1 MITRSNLPRPDLD
14 SARSWLMATL
24 AFVTCFVV
32 FGVVYSFG
40 AFFKPMAAEFGT
52 SRATTSAV
60 FAITAAAYNLLGVI
74 GGHLSDRFGPRPVVI
89 AGAVA
94 IGIGL
99 FSTSYID
106 RLWLI
111 YLTYGLGIGIGVA
124 LTYVPMLAVVG
135 GWFSQRRNTAM
146 GVAVSG
152 IGCGTLLFAPL
163 AAWLIQRYGWRETY
177 AFLAVY
183 ASLSLAICGLLAEP
197 PPDPIRTGQLHLWRA
212 ARTPNFGRLYMSSV
226 LISVSIYT
234 PFVYLPDFAQS
245 LGIPEIRAASLVGFI
260 GAASIGGRIALGT
273 IADRTGIIPLY
284 KLSTII
290 LALSY
295 VLWIVSHSY
304 SLLVMFALAMGAAY
318 GGLVALSPAVV
329 AELFGVA
336 GLGSMLGALFT
347 SSAISSLA
355 GPPLVGVLIDYTGS
369 AIWPA
374 VLAGASG
381 LLAFAVLMPLG
392 QPEGDPRVISGSP
405 GEVESLDTN
414 SAGGSG

>member
-1 MITRSNLPRPDLD
+1 MITASSSQHTMLD
-14 SARSWLMATL
+14 SAQSWLMAAL
-24 AFVTCFVV
+24 AFVTCLVV

-40 AFFKPMAAEFGT
+40 AFFKPMAAEFGA

-60 FAITAAAYNLLGVI
+60 FAITAAAYNLLGVV
-74 GGHLSDRFGPRPVVI
+74 GGHLSDRFGPRPVVV
-89 AGAVA
+89 AGAAA
-94 IGIGL
+94 IGMGL
-99 FSTSYID
+99 LSTSYIE
-106 RLWLI
+106 RLGLI

-135 GWFSQRRNTAM
+135 GWFAQRRNTAM

-177 AFLAVY
+177 AIIAVC
-183 ASLSLAICGLLAEP
+183 ASLSLAMCGLLAKSP
-197 PPDPIRTGQLHLWRA
+197 PNPTGTGRLDLWRA
-212 ARTPNFGRLYMSSV
+212 ARTPNFSRLYTSSV

-245 LGIPEIRAASLVGFI
+245 LGIRDVQAASLVGFI
-260 GAASIGGRIALGT
+260 GAASIAGRLALGT
-273 IADRTGIIPLY
+273 MADRTGIIPLY
-284 KLSTII
+284 KISTII
-290 LALSY
+290 LGLSY
-295 VLWIVSHSY
+295 MLWIVSHSY
-304 SLLVMFALAMGAAY
+304 GVLLMFALVMGAAY

-329 AELFGVA
+329 AELFGVE

-355 GPPLVGVLIDYTGS
+355 GPPLVGLLIDYTGS

-374 VLAGASG
+374 VFAGASG
-381 LLAFAVLMPLG
+381 VLAFVALMPLG
-392 QPEGDPRVISGSP
+392 RAQGGTDMIRTASLEA
-405 GEVESLDTN
+405 ESD
-414 SAGGSG
+414 